1 MKIHETLDR
10 DPKQIA
16 LANNG
21 QARISE
27 TRDER
32 TNQELRAELETF
44 VCDGQYGDA
53 LERIL
58 QSFLTQLDR
67 PRQNAAWVSGF
78 FGSGKSHLLKML
90 GHLWVDTAFP
100 DGSTARSLV
109 AALPDEITAL
119 LRELDTRAAR
129 TGKPC
134 LTAAG
139 SLPAGTSDH
148 VRSTVLAIL
157 LRACNLPEQYPQAQF
172 CFWLREHGYLDRV
185 RVDVEKAGKNWLR
198 ELNNLYASSLLAK
211 AVLAC
216 DPKFA
221 PDETAAR
228 QTLRARFPLRTTDI
242 NTAEFIAAAREALA
256 PDGKLPLT
264 MLILDEV
271 QQYIGE
277 STDRAVLVTE
287 LAEAVQTQLDSRVML
302 VASGQSALSGTTLL
316 QKLRDRFRIAVQLSD
331 ADVEAVTRKVLLN
344 KKASAVES
352 VRRALERS
360 AGEVSRHLQGSRLAE
375 RTEDREI
382 VVEDYPLLPTRR
394 RFWEHCFK
402 VVDAPGTHSQLR
414 SQLRIVYD
422 ALRDVADR
430 DLGAVIPGD
439 ALYDAIAPDLVHSG
453 VLLNEISSLI
463 AQLDDRTDR
472 GRLRRRICSLVFL
485 VSKLPREEA
494 VDVGLRADARA
505 IADLLVDDLATDS
518 GPLRQKVATELAALV
533 DEGKLMKVGEEFRL
547 QTTEGAEWDR
557 AFRERCTQLQNDDA
571 DLAVK
576 REQLLAAEVQKV
588 AGEIRLNH
596 GESKERRALALH
608 VGSGDPPVG
617 TDQVVVWLRDG
628 WSTAQKDVESE
639 ARRLGLDSAIVHV
652 FLQRSDADRLK
663 ARMIEAEAARR
674 VIDHKGPPSTE
685 AGRVAKE
692 SVASRLAAAEQA
704 RGELVRGIVTAAKV
718 YQGGGTE
725 VFGDNLLDKLRVAAE
740 ASLVRLFPRFAEAD
754 HRAWEAAMKRAR
766 DGNEQSL
773 KLVGW
778 EGPTEDH
785 PVAREV
791 LAQVGTGRRGN
802 DLRKVLKASP
812 YGWPQDA
819 IDAVLIALHRFGT
832 LRATQN
838 GAPVA
843 PGHLEQARISA
854 TDFAPER
861 VRLSVKERIQIRGLF
876 QKAGVGVRAGEE
888 ETKAG
893 AFLKELRALAAEA
906 GGEPPLPPCP
916 STTRLDDLSRLVGGE
931 QLAGILKA
939 QAELE
944 QALDAWKAK
953 AELAKVRLPKW
964 QVLERLLR
972 HAESLEVAAQLRPEV
987 DAIRTGRT
995 LLDETDRVTPL
1006 QQKLATALRGVLT
1019 QEAKAYASAYEVGS
1033 KSLAGDAAWK
1043 GLQPAEQ
1050 AAVLSRVQ
1058 LAPPRDAS
1066 LRTAPE
1072 LLAELDRESITARA
1086 AATAAV
1092 PERIGRALA
1101 EVARKQEPE
1110 ALRLNLRTATLRSEA
1125 EVKAWLAEQE
1135 QRLLQAVARGP
1146 VIVP

>member
-1 MKIHETLDR
+1 MKIYETLER
-10 DPKQIA
+10 NPNEIA

-58 QSFLTQLDR
+58 KSFLMQLDR

-90 GHLWVDTAFP
+90 GHLWLDTAFP

-109 AALPDEITAL
+109 PALPDEITAL

-129 TGKPC
+129 TSKPC
-134 LTAAG
+134 VTAAG

-148 VRSTVLAIL
+148 VRLTVLAII
-157 LRACNLPEQYPQAQF
+157 LRATGLPEQYPQAQF
-172 CFWLREHGYLDRV
+172 CFWLREQGYLERV
-185 RVDVEKAGKNWLR
+185 RGDVEKAGKNWLR
-198 ELNNLYASSLLAK
+198 ELNNLYVSGLIAKSL
-211 AVLAC
+211 LAC

-221 PDETAAR
+221 PDEAEAKKA
-228 QTLRARFPLRTTDI
+228 LRARFPLRTTDI
-242 NTAEFIAAAREALA
+242 TTAEFIAAAREALA
-256 PDGKLPLT
+256 PDDNLPLT

-277 STDRAVLVTE
+277 STERAVMVTE
-287 LAEAVQTQLDSRVML
+287 LAEAVQTQMDSRVML

-316 QKLRDRFRIAVQLSD
+316 QKLRDRFLIAVQLSD
-331 ADVEAVTRKVLLN
+331 ADVEAVTRKVLLH
-344 KKASAVES
+344 KRASAVEP

-375 RTEDREI
+375 RAEDRAI

-394 RFWEHCFK
+394 RFWEQCFR
-402 VVDAPGTHSQLR
+402 VVDTPGTHSQLR

-422 ALRDVADR
+422 ALRGVADR

-439 ALYDAIAPDLVHSG
+439 ALYEAIAPDLVHSG
-453 VLLNEISSLI
+453 VLLNEISTLI

-472 GRLRRRICSLVFL
+472 GRLRRRICALVFL
-485 VSKLPREEA
+485 INKLPREEA

-505 IADLLVDDLATDS
+505 IADLLVDDLGTDS
-518 GPLRQKVATELAALV
+518 GPLRQKVEAELAALAE
-533 DEGKLMKVGEEFRL
+533 EGKLMKVGEEFRL

-557 AFRERCTQLQNDDA
+557 AFRERCASMRDDDA

-588 AGEIRLNH
+588 VGKIRLTH
-596 GESKERRALALH
+596 GESKERRSLTLH
-608 VGSGDPPVG
+608 VGAAEPPAG
-617 TDQVVVWLRDG
+617 SEQILVWLRDG

-639 ARRLGLDSAIVHV
+639 ARRLGQENAIIHV
-652 FLQRSDADRLK
+652 FLPRSAAEALK
-663 ARMIEAEAARR
+663 TRMIEAEAARR
-674 VIDHKGPPSTE
+674 VIDHKGPPGTD
-685 AGRVAKE
+685 AGRIAKE
-692 SVASRLAAAEQA
+692 SMASRLAGAEQA
-704 RGELVRGIVTAAKV
+704 RGELVREIVAAAKV

-725 VFGDNLLDKLRVAAE
+725 IFGDHLADKLRTAAD
-740 ASLVRLFPRFAEAD
+740 ASLARLFPRFSEAD

-766 DGNEQSL
+766 DGNEQPL

-791 LAQVGTGRRGN
+791 MATVGTVRRGN
-802 DLRKVLKASP
+802 DLRKLFKASP

-819 IDAVLIALHRFGT
+819 VDTVLIALHRFGA

-843 PGHLEQARISA
+843 PGHLEQARISG

-861 VRLSVKERIQIRGLF
+861 VRLSVQDRLRIRGLF
-876 QKAGVGVRAGEE
+876 QKAGVGVRSGEE
-888 ETKAG
+888 ESKAA
-893 AFLKELRALAAEA
+893 AFLETLRQLAREA
-906 GGEPPLPPCP
+906 GGEAPLPACP
-916 STTRLDDLSRLVGGE
+916 PTTALDDLSRLVGGE
-931 QLAGILKA
+931 QLAGILQA

-944 QALDAWKAK
+944 KNLEAWRARG
-953 AELAKVRLPKW
+953 ELAKVRVAKW

-972 HAESLEVAAQLRPEV
+972 HAGTLEVAQQVLPEV
-987 DAIRTGRT
+987 EAIRAGRS

-1006 QQKLATALRGVLT
+1006 LQKLTTGLRAAVT
-1019 QEAKAYASAYEVGS
+1019 EEAQAYAKAHQAGTAA
-1033 KSLAGDAAWK
+1033 LAADPAWQGLAAADQD
-1043 GLQPAEQ
+1043 GILA
-1050 AAVLSRVQ
+1050 RVQ
-1058 LAPPRDAS
+1058 LVAPREPA
-1066 LRTAPE
+1066 LRTDND
-1072 LLAELDRESITARA
+1072 LLAELDRESLAARA

-1101 EVARKQEPE
+1101 EAARKKEP
-1110 ALRLNLRTATLRSEA
+1110 AAVRVSLRTATLRSEA
-1125 EVKAWLAEQE
+1125 EVKSWLAEQE
-1135 QRLLQAVARGP
+1135 QKLLQALSRGP